1 MKEKELIGKVV
12 QAVGPVI
19 DVRFP
24 DKHLPALLTA
34 LRIKLKDGSTLTTE
48 VMQHIG
54 DDVAFK

>member
-34 LRIKLKDGSTLTTE
+34 LKITLKDGKTLTCE
-48 VMQHIG
+48 VM
-54 DDVAFK
+54 

>member
-1 MKEKELIGKVV
+1 MKEKEFIGRVV

-19 DVRFP
+19 DVRFE

-34 LRIKLKDGSTLTTE
+34 LKVKLPEGKTLTTE

-54 DDVAFK
+54 DDHFRL